1 MADDITFAN
10 TGTGAVPNATVV
22 RTRQNPS
29 GDHIQWADVA
39 PAVLSAVSGG
49 QYALSVGPS
58 SPTSLTVP
66 GTATHAIVSVDV
78 GASTI
83 RWTRDGT
90 SPTTSVGHS
99 LQAGEYLE
107 IDNLS
112 NFKMCSTSGTST
124 VQVSYHRYI

>member
-10 TGTGAVPNATVV
+10 TNTGAVPNSTVV

-39 PAVLSAVSGG
+39 PAVPAAVAGG
-49 QYALSVGPS
+49 QYALSVGSS
-58 SPTSLTVP
+58 SPTTLTVP
-66 GTATHAIVSVDV
+66 SGATHAIVSVDV
-78 GASTI
+78 GATTV

-90 SPTTSVGHS
+90 APTTAVGHP
-99 LQAGEYLE
+99 LQAGDYLE

-112 NFKMCSTSGTST
+112 NFKMCATSGTST
-124 VQVSYHRYI
+124 VQVSFHRYI